1 MGTSIRTACSCAP
14 GSVKLPQFMGVKEA
28 DLSLR
33 NFMDDGP
40 MVPHG
45 PAQTDYDSP
54 FAAAMKEQ
62 DHLVPEFVKR
72 CLRQILIGYTSIRN
86 EVAHHIAK
94 NAAYG
99 YQADPL
105 GKHHAQ
111 LLGLF
116 KILQYLSKQLLRLRI
131 PDAGYD
137 PRGVYDAVYGAQAI
151 KASLFIWC
159 HNLCILF

>member
-1 MGTSIRTACSCAP
+1 VRTSIRTACGCAP
-14 GSVKLPQFMGVKEA
+14 GSVKLPKFMGVKEA

-33 NFMDDGP
+33 NFVDDGP

-45 PAQTDYDSP
+45 PTQTDYDSP
-54 FAAAMKEQ
+54 FAAAMQEP
-62 DHLVPEFVKR
+62 DHLVPEFIEW
-72 CLRQILIGYTSIRN
+72 CLRQIFIGYTAIRDK
-86 EVAHHIAK
+86 VAHHIAK
-94 NAAYG
+94 NTAYG

-116 KILQYLSKQLLRLRI
+116 KILQDLSKQLLRFRI
-131 PDAGYD
+131 PDARYD

-159 HNLCILF
+159 HNLCILY